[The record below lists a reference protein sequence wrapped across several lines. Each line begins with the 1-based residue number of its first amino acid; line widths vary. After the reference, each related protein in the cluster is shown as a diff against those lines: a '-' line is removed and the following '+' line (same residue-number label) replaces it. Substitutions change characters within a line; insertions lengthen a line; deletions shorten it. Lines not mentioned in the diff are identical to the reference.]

1 MQDQE
6 WIYTIVTSR
15 VLGLKGWSLRLQFT
29 VIVLVITLIGI
40 PPNLQNASGIDSSE
54 ELVWQLVFI
63 SSHPACSN
71 SAYQMTNQYH
81 NTAIGYF
88 ELYQLENYYY
98 DPLCIPEK
106 KYSILYEIPE
116 DLDLLILVYDRD
128 LGRAELFAN
137 GIGGLYHHEGQD
149 LTKNH
154 VIILCDCPNFE
165 YSDPTWI
172 LTHEMS
178 HFILFYKGFNK
189 SIVEDL
195 IHERDSQYDICIES
209 GLASLNEN
217 CASVKIKMMVGSYQ
231 RNVMELFAPA
241 VGQNPISDFFQTIE
255 SLSDDNN
262 DLRKIITDWWLAGK
276 INNEDLRKI
285 ITNWWLAG
293 KINNENF
300 QKFME
305 LLIEGQHMLEE
316 KTLTSQPFFGTKTF
330 TDAPED
336 QKKDWK
342 NYNEKLGLTDEK
354 LENILKRVPFIK
366 SQTNFYGEIDFF

>member
-1 MQDQE
+1 MEYNKYIQ
-6 WIYTIVTSR
+6 
-15 VLGLKGWSLRLQFT
+15 GWNLRLKFT

-40 PPNLQNASGIDSSE
+40 PTNLQNANGIDNSE

-63 SSHPACSN
+63 ASYPACSN
-71 SAYQMTNQYH
+71 YAYQMTNQYH

-88 ELYQLENYYY
+88 ELYQIENYHY

-106 KYSILYEIPE
+106 KYSTQYEIPE
-116 DLDLLILVYDRD
+116 DLDLLILVYDRN

-137 GIGGLYHHEGQD
+137 GIGGLYHHEGED

-189 SIVEDL
+189 EIVEDL
-195 IHERDSQYDICIES
+195 IHEADSQYDSCVES
-209 GLASLNEN
+209 GLASLSEK
-217 CASVKIKMMVGSYQ
+217 CISVKIKMNVDDYP
-231 RNVMELFAPA
+231 RNVMQVFLPA
-241 VGQNPISDFFQTIE
+241 IGQSPISDFFQTIE
-255 SLSDDNN
+255 SSLDDYN
-262 DLRKIITDWWLAGK
+262 
-276 INNEDLRKI
+276 DLRKI
-285 ITNWWLAG
+285 ITNWLSAD
-293 KINNENF
+293 KINNEIF
-300 QKFME
+300 QKLME
-305 LLIEGQHMLEE
+305 LLNEEQHMLEE
-316 KTLTSQPFFGTKTF
+316 KALTSQPFLGTKTF
-330 TDAPED
+330 TDAPKD

-342 NYNEKLGLTDEK
+342 NYDEELGLTDEK

-366 SQTNFYGEIDFF
+366 S

>member
-1 MQDQE
+1 M
-6 WIYTIVTSR
+6 
-15 VLGLKGWSLRLQFT
+15 
-29 VIVLVITLIGI
+29 ITLIGI

-63 SSHPACSN
+63 ASHPTCSN
-71 SAYQMTNQYH
+71 YAYQMTNQYH

-88 ELYQLENYYY
+88 ELYQLENYHYE
-98 DPLCIPEK
+98 PLCISEK
-106 KYSILYEIPE
+106 KYSTQYEIPQ
-116 DLDLLILVYDRD
+116 DLDLLILVYDRN

-137 GIGGLYHHEGQD
+137 GIGGLYHHEGED

-195 IHERDSQYDICIES
+195 IHKWDSQYDACIKS
-209 GLASLNEN
+209 GLASISEN
-217 CASVKIKMMVGSYQ
+217 CTSTKIKMKVNEYQ
-231 RNVMELFAPA
+231 RNVMKAFAPA
-241 VGQNPISDFFQTIE
+241 IGQSPISDFFQIIE
-255 SLSDDNN
+255 SFLDDNN
-262 DLRKIITDWWLAGK
+262 DLRKIIT
-276 INNEDLRKI
+276 
-285 ITNWWLAG
+285 NWWVAG

-300 QKFME
+300 QKLMV
-305 LLIEGQHMLEE
+305 LLIEEQHTLEE
-316 KTLTSQPFFGTKTF
+316 KALTSHPFLGTKTF
-330 TDAPED
+330 TDATTD

-366 SQTNFYGEIDFF
+366 S

>member
-1 MQDQE
+1 
-6 WIYTIVTSR
+6 
-15 VLGLKGWSLRLQFT
+15 
-29 VIVLVITLIGI
+29 
-40 PPNLQNASGIDSSE
+40 
-54 ELVWQLVFI
+54 
-63 SSHPACSN
+63 
-71 SAYQMTNQYH
+71 MTNQYH
-81 NTAIGYF
+81 DTAIGYF
-88 ELYQLENYYY
+88 ELYQLENYHY
-98 DPLCIPEK
+98 DPLCISEK
-106 KYSILYEIPE
+106 KYSTQYEIPQ
-116 DLDLLILVYDRD
+116 DLDLLILVYDRN

-137 GIGGLYHHEGQD
+137 GIGGLYHHEGED

-195 IHERDSQYDICIES
+195 IHAKDAQYDICLES
-209 GLASLNEN
+209 GLASLSED
-217 CASVKIKMMVGSYQ
+217 CTSVKSKMIINAYQ
-231 RNVMELFAPA
+231 RTVMKIFAPA
-241 VGQNPISDFFQTIE
+241 VGQSPISDFFQTIE
-255 SLSDDNN
+255 SFLDDNN
-262 DLRKIITDWWLAGK
+262 DLRKIITNWWLAGK

-300 QKFME
+300 QKLME
-305 LLIEGQHMLEE
+305 LLIEEQHTLEE
-316 KTLTSQPFFGTKTF
+316 KAFTSEPFLGTQTF

-366 SQTNFYGEIDFF
+366 SQTKFEEKIDYF